1 MPLIG
6 YLRLWL
12 ACLRYSAV
20 RALMFRF
27 DFIMWALVE
36 LFWMGV
42 NLLMVS
48 VIYSHTSEIGGWN
61 RPQMLLLLGTSML
74 TQRLLMGFFWSNLF
88 EMGRNIRSGTFDFFL
103 AQPGNPLFMVSTR
116 KVDLDSMANVTVAI
130 GLIIYAVRELGLHP
144 GLGDLALY
152 GLAVFCGLAIH
163 YSVLLLTASLTF
175 WTIGS
180 QGLEGGYFTLT
191 EFSRLPREVFK
202 GAANVVFVWILPAVV
217 VSNVPAR
224 ALLDGFNPTLFA
236 WLVGSA
242 ALWLF
247 IATSI
252 FKHGLKRYSSASS

>member
-1 MPLIG
+1 M
-6 YLRLWL
+6 
-12 ACLRYSAV
+12 AVSADDWDQKG
-20 RALMFRF
+20 RAKT
-27 DFIMWALVE
+27 LVGRGNTCNQ
-36 LFWMGV
+36 MAAA
-42 NLLMVS
+42 
-48 VIYSHTSEIGGWN
+48 
-61 RPQMLLLLGTSML
+61 RPSLGMK
-74 TQRLLMGFFWSNLF
+74 
-88 EMGRNIRSGTFDFFL
+88 RS
-103 AQPGNPLFMVSTR
+103 
-116 KVDLDSMANVTVAI
+116 
-130 GLIIYAVRELGLHP
+130 
-144 GLGDLALY
+144 
-152 GLAVFCGLAIH
+152 
-163 YSVLLLTASLTF
+163 ASLTF